1 METAKKTQKLF
12 RTSVP
17 LSLSCQLQVSASP
30 PSGFWE
36 GGGDG
41 PDPVDPGEGGGD
53 GPIPADPGEGGGDGP
68 IPVDPGREG
77 VMVLF
82 QRIQGREGRW
92 GWGSECI
99 WRRAK
104 FFKGGEEG
112 PCPLRSQTSPS
123 ESIRSQAPVF
133 SFERLRS

>member
-53 GPIPADPGEGGGDGP
+53 GPIPADPGEGG
-68 IPVDPGREG
+68 
-77 VMVLF
+77 VMVPF
-82 QRIQGREGRW
+82 QWIQGREG
-92 GWGSECI
+92 
-99 WRRAK
+99 
-104 FFKGGEEG
+104 
-112 PCPLRSQTSPS
+112 
-123 ESIRSQAPVF
+123 
-133 SFERLRS
+133 